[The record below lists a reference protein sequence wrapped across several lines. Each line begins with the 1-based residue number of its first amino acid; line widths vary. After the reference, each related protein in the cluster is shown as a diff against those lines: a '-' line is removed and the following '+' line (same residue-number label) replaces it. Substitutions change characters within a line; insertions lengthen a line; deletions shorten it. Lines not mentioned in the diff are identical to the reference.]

1 MAATFGEI
9 LRTFRQASNDPK
21 RLNRRLS
28 QERLGELMGHEMGD
42 FGFSGAAVSNWERG
56 ENKISVE
63 DRNVLIAL
71 IKVLHKCD
79 GLGTLKDANQL
90 LEAGNYRAFDDD
102 EKQEVFG
109 EITEKINVE
118 PPTPK
123 QNTST
128 RSLFALLLEN
138 LFSISEDE
146 YQELITR
153 VEEGPRPTWP
163 RLLAAFMR
171 KAADNWSL
179 SLADV
184 NWIWVWWL
192 AWWLMAPSLRWPF
205 EDRQSSV
212 IAMQMYIA
220 GTLAIPLLIGLLVNT
235 KDNEYWKQQNSA
247 SSKLVRLYTYQGA
260 AIGFNVGYF
269 FILPLV
275 FIRYYLQLGSSI
287 WLEIAAVTLGL
298 ILGNMAARVVPH
310 NLWRAYERLT
320 LADGR
325 IFFFV
330 ALLGPMWGLFFL
342 EYHSILLT
350 PFSGIT
356 IILLALT
363 AVVLISTW
371 QARKNISQDKQNLEP

>member
-1 MAATFGEI
+1 LAAIFGEI
-9 LRTFRQASNDPK
+9 LRTFRQASNDPY
-21 RLNRRLS
+21 RHNRRLS
-28 QERLGELMGHEMGD
+28 QARLGELIGYEMGD
-42 FGFSGAAVSNWERG
+42 MGYTGAAISYWESG
-56 ENKISVE
+56 ESKINAE

-71 IKVLHKCD
+71 ITVLHKCG
-79 GLGTLKDANQL
+79 GLQTLKDANQL
-90 LEAGNYRAFDDD
+90 LEAGNYRALHDD
-102 EKQEVFG
+102 EKQKVFG
-109 EITEKINVE
+109 EITEEINVE

-138 LFSISEDE
+138 LFFISEDE

-171 KAADNWSL
+171 KATDNWSL
-179 SLADV
+179 SLADI

-192 AWWLMAPSLRWPF
+192 AWWLIVPSLRWPF

-247 SSKLVRLYTYQGA
+247 NSKLVRLYTYQGA

-310 NLWRAYERLT
+310 NLWLAYKRLT

-325 IFFFV
+325 IFFVV
-330 ALLGPMWGLFFL
+330 AFIGPLWGLFFV
-342 EYHSILLT
+342 EYYSILLT

-371 QARKNISQDKQNLEP
+371 QARKNIS

>member
-1 MAATFGEI
+1 LAPTFGEI

-79 GLGTLKDANQL
+79 GLRTLKDANQL
-90 LEAGNYRAFDDD
+90 LEAGNYRALHDD
-102 EKQEVFG
+102 EKQKVFG
-109 EITEKINVE
+109 EITEEINVE

-123 QNTST
+123 QNIST

-153 VEEGPRPTWP
+153 VEEGPHPTWP

-171 KAADNWSL
+171 IAADNWSL
-179 SLADV
+179 SLADI

-192 AWWLMAPSLRWPF
+192 AWWLIAPSLRWPF

-235 KDNEYWKQQNSA
+235 KDNEYWKQNSA
-247 SSKLVRLYTYQGA
+247 ANSKLVRLYTYQGA
-260 AIGFNVGYF
+260 AIGFNLGYF
-269 FILPLV
+269 FVLPLV
-275 FIRYYLQLGSSI
+275 LVRYYLQLGSSI
-287 WLEIAAVTLGL
+287 WLEIAAVTVGL
-298 ILGNMAARVVPH
+298 ILGNMAARVVPY
-310 NLWRAYERLT
+310 NLLLAYERLT

-325 IFFFV
+325 IFFVV

-342 EYHSILLT
+342 EYYSILLT
-350 PFSGIT
+350 PVSGII
-356 IILLALT
+356 IILAALT
-363 AVVLISTW
+363 AVVFISTW
-371 QARKNISQDKQNLEP
+371 QARKKTSQDKQNLEL